1 MVTAVK
7 LPKYTKHHGA
17 VHFECANSKVRK
29 CYINEAVKKISPSK
43 FD

>member
-17 VHFECANSKVRK
+17 VHFEYANSKVRK
-29 CYINEAVKKISPSK
+29 FYINEAVRKISPSK